1 MYGKSY
7 DGADRADRR
16 QPAARRASR
25 AVVSQEP
32 VYDDYRYLY
41 GDGMRRLNSVL
52 TPALYDGIA
61 ATPGPLTD
69 DPNYNVELLND
80 PACLAPELRPR
91 RPATTTTTR
100 TSGSCGT

>member
-7 DGADRADRR
+7 DGLTGLIGVDRR
-16 QPAARRASR
+16 PAGLA

-41 GDGMRRLNSVL
+41 GDGMRRENSVA

-61 ATPGPLTD
+61 ATPGPVTD
-69 DPNYNVELLND
+69 DPNYNARASTTP
-80 PACLAPELRPR
+80 PAWR
-91 RPATTTTTR
+91 
-100 TSGSCGT
+100 